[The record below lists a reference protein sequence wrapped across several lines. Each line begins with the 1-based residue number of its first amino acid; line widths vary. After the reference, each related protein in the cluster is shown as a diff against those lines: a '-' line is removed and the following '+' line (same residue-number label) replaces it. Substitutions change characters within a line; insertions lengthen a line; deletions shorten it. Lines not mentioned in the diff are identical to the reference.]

1 MDVEDEPGQVA
12 DGVGD
17 HDGDQDHAQTLLL
30 PLVAP
35 PQPLDRR
42 VDAHVEDRD
51 LDQSEVSTAIS
62 PPITAH
68 RGDGQDAE
76 DDQPRPAVVEDVVE
90 GVGPQLRGRELHP
103 APALPLPGL
112 HGHHLRLE
120 ELGDVEED
128 GERGDGRA
136 VLDQPPEIKNIWF
149 EIKIVSFSKKYLKEQ
164 MNNI

>member
-1 MDVEDEPGQVA
+1 M
-12 DGVGD
+12 
-17 HDGDQDHAQTLLL
+17 T
-30 PLVAP
+30 
-35 PQPLDRR
+35 
-42 VDAHVEDRD
+42 
-51 LDQSEVSTAIS
+51 SS

-90 GVGPQLRGRELHP
+90 RVGPQLRGRELHP
-103 APALPLPGL
+103 ASALALPGL

-136 VLDQPPEIKNIWF
+136 VLDQPPENKNIWCSTSTANILF
-149 EIKIVSFSKKYLKEQ
+149 FSKIFERAK
-164 MNNI
+164 

>member
-1 MDVEDEPGQVA
+1 MTP
-12 DGVGD
+12 
-17 HDGDQDHAQTLLL
+17 
-30 PLVAP
+30 
-35 PQPLDRR
+35 
-42 VDAHVEDRD
+42 
-51 LDQSEVSTAIS
+51 S

-90 GVGPQLRGRELHP
+90 RVGPQLRGRELHP
-103 APALPLPGL
+103 ASALALPGL

-136 VLDQPPEIKNIWF
+136 VLDQPPEINKKNMCNIKHIQTIF
-149 EIKIVSFSKKYLKEQ
+149 ERTKKIFANV
-164 MNNI
+164 

>member
-1 MDVEDEPGQVA
+1 M
-12 DGVGD
+12 
-17 HDGDQDHAQTLLL
+17 T
-30 PLVAP
+30 
-35 PQPLDRR
+35 R
-42 VDAHVEDRD
+42 
-51 LDQSEVSTAIS
+51 S

-90 GVGPQLRGRELHP
+90 RVCPQLRGRELHP
-103 APALPLPGL
+103 ASALALPGL

-136 VLDQPPEIKNIWF
+136 VLDQPPENKNIWCSTANILF
-149 EIKIVSFSKKYLKEQ
+149 FSKIFERAK
-164 MNNI
+164 